1 MSFLNKKKFVKLA
14 ESIDNL
20 GFDGKGILGFIE
32 DSGYDEFLFNSNEI
46 ITERDVEVLILI
58 AQDVHLVITKD
69 NDNYSLS
76 VE

>member
-20 GFDGKGILGFIE
+20 GFDGRTILEFIE

>member
-20 GFDGKGILGFIE
+20 GFDGRAILEFIE

>member
-20 GFDGKGILGFIE
+20 GFDGKAILEFIE